1 MHFRHV
7 DDEILF
13 GRLKA
18 QLIESLRGAPTHM
31 LANVLRVLGR
41 IESVAFYEGVRQGVV
56 ARAIENAVL
65 PHMEEVRPIAMHAR
79 VYAGAFTPLT
89 TAEERYI
96 LESIGDASS
105 VIEEIQLHGDLAAT
119 PLEMPPMTLAE
130 ALAAPT
136 GSLAAPTPRDAAA
149 ARAYDAALHGPFAT
163 SEPDPALLT
172 TIFAKEAADAAAHE
186 AEFPLMDEPVSPW
199 LTTLSDEAGDEQ
211 LRKLLGD
218 PSDDFADVI
227 KAAESDSVFGAQML
241 RTDGSKMADEK
252 PDFIERCRDALQ
264 GRMGAGWG
272 PANWTEVVF
281 AVRDELKVDPFVI
294 DLTLSTDVGKSML
307 RSIGLFEIA
316 DALLGEADIN
326 AMLHSRPCASST

>member
-18 QLIESLRGAPTHM
+18 QLIESMRGAPTHM

-136 GSLAAPTPRDAAA
+136 GSFAAPAPR
-149 ARAYDAALHGPFAT
+149 
-163 SEPDPALLT
+163 PDPALLT

-272 PANWTEVVF
+272 PANWAEVVF
-281 AVRDELKVDPFVI
+281 AVRDELKIDPFVI

>member
-56 ARAIENAVL
+56 ARSIDAEITAREHASMIGGMPLVQDG
-65 PHMEEVRPIAMHAR
+65 RPISLHASI
-79 VYAGAFTPLT
+79 YGAAFTPLAA
-89 TAEERYI
+89 AEERCI
-96 LESIGDASS
+96 RLNCGDDAEE
-105 VIEEIQLHGDLAAT
+105 VIALLGLHDGDLRAE

-136 GSLAAPTPRDAAA
+136 GSFAAPAPR
-149 ARAYDAALHGPFAT
+149 
-163 SEPDPALLT
+163 PDPALLT

-272 PANWTEVVF
+272 PANWAEVVF
-281 AVRDELKVDPFVI
+281 AVRDELKIDPFVI